1 MVYPDKISVYHKL
14 RSSPSEHPGP
24 APSAF
29 MLDCIVLS
37 HQHRRI
43 AARLEEDIVVY
54 DYRSARKTSMPGFMV
69 DLFSKTYQMQLE
81 EMIRARTRIWNLI
94 ETVEGLEKET
104 WDREDA
110 VEDMGSAKKGRG
122 A

>member
-1 MVYPDKISVYHKL
+1 MLKPLVYPDKISVYHKL
-14 RSSPSEHPGP
+14 RTLPSSDP

-37 HQHRRI
+37 HQHRRV

-54 DYRSARKTSMPGFMV
+54 DYKTARKTSMPPFMQG
-69 DLFSKTYQMQLE
+69 LFADTYRMQEEQMVK
-81 EMIRARTRIWNLI
+81 ARTRIWGLI
-94 ETVEGLEKET
+94 AAVERLEKET

-110 VEDMGSAKKGRG
+110 VEDLGSAKKTP
-122 A
+122 

>member
-14 RSSPSEHPGP
+14 RVKPRGDP

-29 MLDCIVLS
+29 MLDCVVLS
-37 HQHRRI
+37 HQHQRP

-54 DYRSARKTSMPGFMV
+54 DYRAAGKTAMPGFML
-69 DLFSKTYQMQLE
+69 DLFRQTFEMQE
-81 EMIRARTRIWNLI
+81 AETVRARRKIWGLI
-94 ETVEGLEKET
+94 DAVEKLEKET
-104 WDREDA
+104 WDRAGA
-110 VEDMGSAKKGRG
+110 VEDVGCAREG

>member
-1 MVYPDKISVYHKL
+1 
-14 RSSPSEHPGP
+14 
-24 APSAF
+24 

-54 DYRSARKTSMPGFMV
+54 DYKQGRKTSMPDFMAE
-69 DLFSKTYQMQLE
+69 LFAETYRMQEAETL
-81 EMIRARTRIWNLI
+81 RARMRIWELI
-94 ETVEGLEKET
+94 GEVEKLEKET

-110 VEDMGSAKKGRG
+110 IEA
-122 A
+122 

>member
-14 RSSPSEHPGP
+14 RTRPSSDP

-29 MLDCIVLS
+29 MLDCVVLS

-54 DYRSARKTSMPGFMV
+54 DYRAAGKTAMPGFMV
-69 DLFSKTYQMQLE
+69 DSFRQTYGMQE
-81 EMIRARTRIWNLI
+81 AETVRARAKIWELI
-94 ETVEGLEKET
+94 GTVEKLEKET
-104 WDREDA
+104 WDRDGA
-110 VEDMGSAKKGRG
+110 VEDLGSAGQK

>member
-1 MVYPDKISVYHKL
+1 
-14 RSSPSEHPGP
+14 
-24 APSAF
+24 

-54 DYRSARKTSMPGFMV
+54 DYKAARKTSMPGFMAE
-69 DLFSKTYQMQLE
+69 LFADTYRLQEAETL
-81 EMIRARTRIWNLI
+81 RARTQIWDLI
-94 ETVEGLEKET
+94 NAVEALEKET

-110 VEDMGSAKKGRG
+110 VEDLGSAKGS